1 MSALASAAIV
11 AIGSEL
17 LTPLR
22 VDTNSLVITEA
33 LNRLGLPLVGK
44 AVVGDD
50 RQALAHTLRHFLQQA
65 DLVVCCGGLGPTD
78 DDVTREAVADVLER
92 PLREDAGIA
101 QRLRERWAA
110 RGETMPEINRR
121 QAMVPE
127 GAVVLANDRGTAPGL
142 WIDIGRQVV
151 VLLPGPPR
159 EMRPM
164 LDRLAGERLAAR
176 ATGLSL
182 VRRIVRVT
190 GRTESQTE
198 ESMQPCYRTW
208 SGWQPPVWA
217 TILASLGQVD
227 LHLSATAPRAT
238 DAEAVLAQA
247 VDDVVAVL
255 GSDVYSIDGQAL
267 EVELGALLV
276 RRGLRVAVAESCTGG
291 LITSR
296 LTDVPGSSRYVER
309 SIVSYSNL
317 SKTELLGVPERLI
330 RAEGAVSEAVAR
342 AMAEGVRRCAGVEI
356 GIGVTGVAG
365 PDGGTPD
372 KPVGTVAIAVALGDD
387 VQVATRRFLGERDMV
402 KFQASQAALDMLRRR
417 LLEM

>member
-1 MSALASAAIV
+1 MTALASAAVV

-78 DDVTREAVADVLER
+78 DDVTREAVADLLQR
-92 PLREDAGIA
+92 PLREDEGIT

-110 RGETMPEINRR
+110 RGQVMPEINRR

-142 WIDIGRQVV
+142 WIDSGRQVV

-164 LDRLAGERLAAR
+164 LDRLAADRLAAR

-182 VRRIVRVT
+182 VRRIVRLT

-208 SGWQPPVWA
+208 SGWQPPVSA

-227 LHLSATAPRAT
+227 LYLSAAAPRAA

-247 VDDVVAVL
+247 VDDAVAVL

-317 SKTELLGVPERLI
+317 SKTELLGVPDRLI

-342 AMAEGVRRCAGVEI
+342 AMADGVRRCAGVEI

-372 KPVGTVAIAVALGDD
+372 KAVGTVAIAVALGDD
-387 VQVATRRFLGERDMV
+387 VQVETRHFLGERDMV

-417 LLEM
+417 LLEL